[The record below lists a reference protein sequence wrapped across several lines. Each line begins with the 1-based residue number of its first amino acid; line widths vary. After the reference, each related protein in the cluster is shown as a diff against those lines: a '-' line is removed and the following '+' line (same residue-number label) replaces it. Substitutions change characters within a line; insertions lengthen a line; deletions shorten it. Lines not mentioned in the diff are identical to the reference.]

1 LLHFSSIKAK
11 VYKSLFTFKILSIK
25 MERFKLIIL
34 SKSIDFVGLNY
45 LFKKY

>member
-1 LLHFSSIKAK
+1 LFYLSYITAK

-25 MERFKLIIL
+25 MEEIKLIIL

-45 LFKKY
+45 LFKKC